1 MEYYINLNNK
11 YKGGN
16 NTDYRK
22 EIEVVTSTFPGGE
35 EHIRIEEDFDYPFN
49 KQIDTVVIFCLID
62 NSKEVMKLLMVTDAL
77 RNQGVKNIEVV
88 IPYLPYAR
96 QDNIFN
102 KGEALSVRVFAQ
114 LLNTQNYNKVTIL
127 DPHSNVGPSHIN
139 NVEIIDNHNFVKE
152 SLTQYGDDYT
162 LVAPDAGALKKIFK
176 LAQELEV
183 ENVVT
188 AEKLRNTKTGEIIR
202 TVVHGDESDIKD
214 KHMVIVDDI
223 CDGGRTFIEIGK
235 VLKEK
240 GAKTVTLIVSHGIF
254 SKGFEVFD
262 GLIDYIFTTT
272 SFGTERDVPQNV
284 YIKPFE

>member
-1 MEYYINLNNK
+1 
-11 YKGGN
+11 
-16 NTDYRK
+16 
-22 EIEVVTSTFPGGE
+22 
-35 EHIRIEEDFDYPFN
+35 
-49 KQIDTVVIFCLID
+49 
-62 NSKEVMKLLMVTDAL
+62 MKLLMVTDAL
-77 RNQGVKNIEVV
+77 RNQGIKNIEVV

-262 GLIDYIFTTT
+262 GLVDYIFTTT
-272 SFGTERDVPQNV
+272 SFGTERDVPSNV